1 MSGPDPND
9 AFDDAEPQDSAEAL
23 DETNYDDGEFSDE
36 MRTFEELPDVLDVTR
51 AEGDNDDDAALAID
65 ADEFDEEAVGD
76 DLEEELEEDDELHY
90 RAATEEHEDD
100 IDGLGPEDAYDED
113 AIDTES
119 SIEGL
124 DEEVQ
129 DADEVLGGEDD
140 TSNFQARDLSDDDL
154 ERMGYSEVRDG
165 QTRAKPDR

>member
-9 AFDDAEPQDSAEAL
+9 AFDDAEPQDSAETL
-23 DETNYDDGEFSDE
+23 DETNYDDGEASDE

-51 AEGDNDDDAALAID
+51 AEGDDDDDAALAID
-65 ADEFDEEAVGD
+65 ADEFDEEVVGD
-76 DLEEELEEDDELHY
+76 DLEGELEEDDELHY

-100 IDGLGPEDAYDED
+100 IDGLGDEDTYDED
-113 AIDTES
+113 SIDAES

-124 DEEVQ
+124 DQEVE

-140 TSNFQARDLSDDDL
+140 TSNFQARDVGDDDL
-154 ERMGYSEVRDG
+154 ERMG
-165 QTRAKPDR
+165 